1 LNDEPPIVS
10 VADERRTAVTF
21 AVNETIRGA
30 SAAERVS
37 ALDGGAKTVSP
48 PRVVEYRPR
57 IPIDHP
63 E

>member
-1 LNDEPPIVS
+1 LDDEPPIVS

-37 ALDGGAKTVSP
+37 ALDGGAKTV
-48 PRVVEYRPR
+48 
-57 IPIDHP
+57 
-63 E
+63 